1 MQENTG
7 NANSAN
13 ARGGAT
19 VSPDLEYLAALIEE
33 VAQAMIDEAN
43 QDGPDRYLDD
53 VPFGRSLWAVWAL
66 RTAAA
71 CLAGR
76 VELVPPCGP
85 AADVVMDGS
94 VIGRVWTDL
103 EDPHRRIAWSVVG
116 GPTEGPAAPA
126 RTATRP
132 RYATAQQA
140 ARAVV
145 YHHIMR
151 A

>member
-1 MQENTG
+1 MGENTG
-7 NANSAN
+7 NADSKN
-13 ARGGAT
+13 AA
-19 VSPDLEYLAALIEE
+19 VVPDLEYLAALIEE

-53 VPFGRSLWAVWAL
+53 VPFGRSFWAAWAL
-66 RTAAA
+66 RAAAA

-76 VELVPPCGP
+76 VELMPPCGP

-103 EDPHRRIAWSVVG
+103 EDPHRRIAWSVAG
-116 GPTEGPAAPA
+116 EPREGPGAPA
-126 RTATRP
+126 LSSTRP
-132 RYATAQQA
+132 RFPTAQQA

-145 YHHIMR
+145 YHHVMR

>member
-1 MQENTG
+1 MGENAENTD
-7 NANSAN
+7 S
-13 ARGGAT
+13 RKDEGGAT

-33 VAQAMIDEAN
+33 VAQTIIDDA
-43 QDGPDRYLDD
+43 DRDSPDRYLDD

-66 RTAAA
+66 RAAAA